1 MEIVAELTKIMNIY
15 KAGPF
20 EVGKVMG
27 YQRAISNIKAHSKPI
42 MNADQMDEI
51 PFVGEG
57 IKKKVKEFLAEG
69 KMSKLEN
76 LQSDS
81 KLTILE
87 TFNNVW
93 GVGPAAAQK
102 IYSSGVRSI
111 EQLRK
116 KQESLLNDRQIIGLK
131 YYEDFL
137 KKIPRDEA
145 TVIA

>member
-1 MEIVAELTKIMNIY
+1 
-15 KAGPF
+15 
-20 EVGKVMG
+20 
-27 YQRAISNIKAHSKPI
+27 
-42 MNADQMDEI
+42 MDEI

-69 KMSKLEN
+69 KMSKLTN

-93 GVGPAAAQK
+93 GVGPAAASK

-145 TVIA
+145 TIIA